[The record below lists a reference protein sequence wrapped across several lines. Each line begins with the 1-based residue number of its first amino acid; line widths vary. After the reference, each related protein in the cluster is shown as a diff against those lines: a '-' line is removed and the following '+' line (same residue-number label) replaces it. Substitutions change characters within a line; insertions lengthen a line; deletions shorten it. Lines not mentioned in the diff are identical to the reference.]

1 MSNPQQL
8 NSKCKYRF
16 LQHNLL
22 CSFKHLQNQRKHLR
36 KKERYLSNG
45 SSTEVWLR
53 LCGLIG
59 KPLEEFKPQFQTSFP
74 KDNLAKAL
82 GAHCT
87 IVEGKVV
94 FLGG

>member
-1 MSNPQQL
+1 MA
-8 NSKCKYRF
+8 KA
-16 LQHNLL
+16 
-22 CSFKHLQNQRKHLR
+22 
-36 KKERYLSNG
+36 
-45 SSTEVWLR
+45 
-53 LCGLIG
+53 CGLIG

-74 KDNLAKAL
+74 KDDLAKAL